1 MSAGRPQ
8 QYQSEDVLQAVMQ
21 TFWQHGYDGTSL
33 RDLLDATGLSKS
45 SFYEIFAHKQD
56 ALERSLARYCDLVV
70 ADLTA
75 ALETAPSASA
85 FIEGVLTG
93 AASEAQGNA
102 CPRGCMLVNVA
113 TEFSARDAQVRER
126 VAASVE
132 RVTKVLVNAVRR
144 GQREGD
150 ITAQTDA
157 NALGRYVLASL
168 CGLRT
173 LVKAGAS
180 QRALRDVIR
189 VVMAALR

>member
-1 MSAGRPQ
+1 
-8 QYQSEDVLQAVMQ
+8 MQ

-45 SFYEIFAHKQD
+45 SFYGVFATKQD

-75 ALETAPSASA
+75 ALEAAPSAA
-85 FIEGVLTG
+85 TFIEGVLTG
-93 AASEAQGNA
+93 AASEARGNA
-102 CPRGCMLVNVA
+102 CPRGCMIVNVA
-113 TEFSARDAQVRER
+113 TEFSARDAHIRER

-132 RVTKVLVNAVRR
+132 RVTKVLVSAVRR

-150 ITAQTDA
+150 FAADGDA

-189 VVMAALR
+189 VAMTALR

>member
-8 QYQSEDVLQAVMQ
+8 QYQSENVFQAVMQ
-21 TFWQHGYDGTSL
+21 TFWEHGYDGTSL

-70 ADLTA
+70 AELSCGLA
-75 ALETAPSASA
+75 AAPSASA
-85 FIEGVLTG
+85 FIEGVLAG
-93 AASEAQGNA
+93 AAGEGRDNA
-102 CPRGCMLVNVA
+102 NPRGCMLVNVA
-113 TEFSARDAQVRER
+113 TEFSARDAQIRAR
-126 VAASVE
+126 VAVSVE
-132 RVTKVLVNAVRR
+132 RVTRVLVTAIRR

-150 ITAQTDA
+150 IGADHDA

-189 VVMAALR
+189 VVMSTLR